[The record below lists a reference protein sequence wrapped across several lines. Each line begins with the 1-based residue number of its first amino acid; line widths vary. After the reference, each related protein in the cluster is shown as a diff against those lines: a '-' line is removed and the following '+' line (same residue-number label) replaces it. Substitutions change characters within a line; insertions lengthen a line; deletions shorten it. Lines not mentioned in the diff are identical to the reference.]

1 MSFEA
6 RNIMV
11 LLGGLIL
18 AGVVLYFMFNALN
31 RYGLAGQKG
40 TAIVVGKTFQPMR
53 RIDIPQNINGRTVW
67 VKQFEPDTYLLKLR
81 VEDGETE
88 FKVGKDLF
96 DAVNSRDEVRV
107 TYTRLRLTGG
117 LSVTGVMR

>member
-1 MSFEA
+1 
-6 RNIMV
+6 
-11 LLGGLIL
+11 
-18 AGVVLYFMFNALN
+18 
-31 RYGLAGQKG
+31 
-40 TAIVVGKTFQPMR
+40 MR